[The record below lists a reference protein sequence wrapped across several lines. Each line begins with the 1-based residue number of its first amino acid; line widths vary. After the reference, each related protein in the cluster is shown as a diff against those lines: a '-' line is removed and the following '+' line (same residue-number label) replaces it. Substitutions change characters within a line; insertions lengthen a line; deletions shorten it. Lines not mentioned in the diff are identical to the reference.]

1 MGKKIVVVDDDP
13 QIVQMLKK
21 LLENEG
27 YEVHTASNGVEAK
40 EVWDRAGAELLITD
54 IVMPEKE
61 GLDLI
66 LELQRDYPSIKV
78 VAISGGDRIEP
89 EYYLELAQILGAYKT
104 LTKPFNPQV
113 LLETVAE
120 LLES

>member
-27 YEVHTASNGVEAK
+27 YEIHTASNGVEAK
-40 EVWDRAGAELLITD
+40 EVWDKADADLLITD

-66 LELQRDYPSIKV
+66 LELQRDHPNIKV